1 MEIKQMKK
9 LYLFLLFGLITINA
23 EAAVTCKAYPK
34 AEWADQE
41 DLKHVLAEE
50 GFTIKELKIDNY
62 CYEMYGQ
69 NKQAKKV
76 EIYFDMKSLKIV
88 AAEVEK

>member
-1 MEIKQMKK
+1 MKK
-9 LYLFLLFGLITINA
+9 LSIVLLFGLITVSA

-50 GFTIKELKIDNY
+50 DFTIQELKIDNH

-69 NKQAKKV
+69 NKQGKKV
-76 EIYFDMKSLKIV
+76 EIYFDMKSLTIV